1 MEKLMKLVKVAT
13 VVLEMYAVK
22 LKNEMSGANAPAET
36 EIERG
41 ERKLKKTR
49 AAKIEPITVPPVVG
63 LPTAPAAPAVEDQL
77 GLGEAPAAPVEV
89 KKELTEKESTVKMEE
104 VTKRFVTLHKN
115 DKPEDGKTRAI
126 KMMQTDPRFKVG
138 KLGDLTHAQRLLW
151 IAEMEK

>member
-1 MEKLMKLVKVAT
+1 MEKLMKLVDVAT

-22 LKNEMSGANAPAET
+22 LKNEMSGVNVGET

-41 ERKLKKTR
+41 ERKLRKTR
-49 AAKIEPITVPPVVG
+49 VAKETPPATVEKAAEV
-63 LPTAPAAPAVEDQL
+63 AVEDQL
-77 GLGEAPAAPVEV
+77 GLGEAPAPAAPAVA
-89 KKELTEKESTVKMEE
+89 KELTEKESVAKMEE
-104 VTKRFVTLHKN
+104 VTKRFVMIHKN